1 MYVHSRVI
9 RAATRRVFVV
19 VALLAFI
26 GLVAGTTLAFAGSP
40 GGGGA
45 SAYALVVGSSGTP
58 ALIQDHSRGFAGV
71 DVGAVGQGDYCLTPA
86 PGVDLVDTAAVAS
99 EEAFYSNAF
108 GFVTVRYAAQEQAQ
122 NCARNELE
130 VKTFDTNGALS
141 NQIAFTVN
149 VP

>member
-1 MYVHSRVI
+1 VI
-9 RAATRRVFVV
+9 
-19 VALLAFI
+19 ALLAFI
-26 GLVAGTTLAFAGSP
+26 GLVAGTTLASAGSP

-58 ALIQDHSRGFAGV
+58 ALIQGHTRGFAGV

-108 GFVTVRYAAQEQAQ
+108 GFVTVRYATQGQ
-122 NCARNELE
+122 NCAPNQLE
-130 VKTFDTNGALS
+130 VKTFDGNGALT